1 MRRKTAETMGVVK
14 TNILV
19 VDDHPIVRD
28 GLAMLINCEANLR
41 VVARAGNTA
50 EAIKALKK
58 HTIDLAIVDMLF
70 KDTTGIHI
78 TQKIKAM
85 YPRLVVLMFSMSDRM
100 LHIQQAFEAGA
111 KGYIIKDELSDKIIH
126 AIKRVRE
133 GKTYL
138 SKRLSKMFTSSQL
151 ATLLSPTTTT
161 SRIKANNPMKA
172 ISPELL
178 R

>member
-1 MRRKTAETMGVVK
+1 MRRKPMEAMDVVK

-28 GLAMLINCEANLR
+28 GLAMLINCETNLT
-41 VVARAGNTA
+41 VVARAGNAA
-50 EAIKALKK
+50 EAVKALKK

-85 YPRLVVLMFSMSDRM
+85 CPRLVVLMFSMSDKM

-111 KGYIIKDELSDKIIH
+111 RGYIIKDELSEKIIH
-126 AIKRVRE
+126 AIKRVLE

-138 SKRLSKMFTSSQL
+138 SKRLSKIFTSRQL
-151 ATLLSPTTTT
+151 TKLLAQDDN
-161 SRIKANNPMKA
+161 SRLECK
-172 ISPELL
+172 L
-178 R
+178 